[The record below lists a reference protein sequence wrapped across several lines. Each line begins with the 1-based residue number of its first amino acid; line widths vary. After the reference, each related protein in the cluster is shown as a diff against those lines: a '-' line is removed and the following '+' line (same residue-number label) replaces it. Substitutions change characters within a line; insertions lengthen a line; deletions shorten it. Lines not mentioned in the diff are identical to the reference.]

1 MKQTKSSNVPSEKS
15 LEEGNTEPPPAQNNT
30 KTQSYNWCFTLNNYT
45 NDHYE
50 NIVPMCQL
58 HSDKW
63 IIGKEIG
70 ENGTPHLQGY
80 MHLKKKQRLTEMK
93 TKFGKEIHFEI
104 AKGDNQQNWIYC
116 SKENNY
122 TYGGNWKLGEME
134 IDEESDIE
142 DTIIKILKPWQTEC
156 KKLLE
161 IDCDRKIIWIYE
173 KEGNVGKSAFCKYMM
188 YHYDANIIT
197 KGNYS
202 DIMNRIYNLKKYE
215 MVLFDLCRANGNK
228 VSYNAIEDIKNGMI
242 FNSKYKTGI
251 KIIASPSIMIF
262 SNEKPELDKLSK
274 DRWEIYNIVNNVLIK
289 VNIEDIGNYV

>member
-1 MKQTKSSNVPSEKS
+1 MSNTDPPLAPKQCIR
-15 LEEGNTEPPPAQNNT
+15 
-30 KTQSYNWCFTLNNYT
+30 WCFTLNNYT
-45 NDHYE
+45 DDQYDS
-50 NIVPMCQL
+50 MCEKCETY
-58 HSDKW
+58 SAKW

-80 MHLKKKQRLTEMK
+80 MHLLKMQRLSSMK
-93 TKFGKEIHFEI
+93 TKFGKEIHFEV

-134 IDEESDIE
+134 TNKPKEIK
-142 DTIIKILKPWQTEC
+142 IIKELKPWQTEC

-161 IDCDRKIIWIYE
+161 IDCDRTIYWIYE

-242 FNSKYKTGI
+242 FNSKYKTGS